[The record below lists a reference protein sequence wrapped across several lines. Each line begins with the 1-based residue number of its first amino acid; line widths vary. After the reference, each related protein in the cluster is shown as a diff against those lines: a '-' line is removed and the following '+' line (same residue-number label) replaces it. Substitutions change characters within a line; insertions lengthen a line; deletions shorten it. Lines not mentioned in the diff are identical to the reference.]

1 MKNKKITTLCLSLFT
16 ALGLV
21 SCGAI
26 DSKDEIPQDV
36 IETSDVETHNMEIN
50 MLSTGVDLNDHP
62 YQTFSYVT
70 LPSSSPYHEIDVSCY
85 FNGGSSCSQYLTC
98 THDSANKTI
107 TVTCLQPF
115 STLITVHLESHYNS
129 SVFANIT
136 VHYLPKY
143 STILKTYLE
152 LYEEDSQNSGQYI
165 ERTVTA
171 AYEDSFEFTVSIN
184 TEGVVSNPR
193 QSATV
198 DSSNGLFIDYTGN
211 GTATNDYSSSLEPI
225 NNSITLADILEICPE
240 YYTGNNF
247 SSSFLQLMQNTGFDV
262 ILPKIMMRG
271 FAHPKSSNY
280 SSAARTNFSSM
291 FRSDLLNYLS
301 SDRIDTDLIFDS
313 TNTKTALINGINDW
327 ISNNSVIYIPYHW
340 LALKCTGETSH
351 ESSFNW
357 NVNFANGDVESH
369 DDLTDGE
376 MPFYSSVKILMPSPY
391 TAQELGVYS
400 IAAEQ
405 TNINF

>member
-21 SCGAI
+21 SCGAM

-36 IETSDVETHNMEIN
+36 IETSDVETNNMEIN

-85 FNGGSSCSQYLTC
+85 FNGGGSCSQYLTC
-98 THDSANKTI
+98 THDSANKSITI
-107 TVTCLQPF
+107 TCLQPF

-129 SVFANIT
+129 NVFANIT

-143 STILKTYLE
+143 STLLKTYLE
-152 LYEEDSQNSGQYI
+152 LYEEDPQNSGQYI
-165 ERTVTA
+165 ARTVTA
-171 AYEDSFEFTVSIN
+171 AYEDSFDFTVSAN

-193 QSATV
+193 EPATV
-198 DSSNGLFIDYTGN
+198 DSSTGLFIKSGMN
-211 GTATNDYSSSLEPI
+211 GSATNDYSSQTEYI
-225 NNSITLADILEICPE
+225 NNSLTLADVLETCPE

-247 SSSFLQLMQNTGFDV
+247 TSSFLQLMQNTGFDV
-262 ILPKIMMRG
+262 ILPKIMMRI
-271 FAHPKSSNY
+271 FAHAAQSNY
-280 SSAARTNFSSM
+280 NSANRTNFSST

-327 ISNNSVIYIPYHW
+327 ISNNSVVYIPFHW
-340 LALKCTGETSH
+340 LNLLCTGETSH
-351 ESSFNW
+351 ASSANW
-357 NVNFANGDVESH
+357 NVNFSNGDVESH

-391 TAQELGVYS
+391 TTQELGVYS

-405 TNINF
+405 DNINF

>member
-70 LPSSSPYHEIDVSCY
+70 LPSNSPYHEIDVSCY
-85 FNGGSSCSQYLTC
+85 FNGGDSCSQYLTC

-129 SVFANIT
+129 NVFANIT

-143 STILKTYLE
+143 STSLRTYLE
-152 LYEEDSQNSGQYI
+152 LYEEDPQNSGQYI

-171 AYEDSFEFTVSIN
+171 AYEDSFVFAVSAN

-193 QSATV
+193 QPATV
-198 DSSNGLFIDYTGN
+198 DSSTGLFIDSNMN
-211 GTATNDYSSSLEPI
+211 GSTATGYSSQTEFI
-225 NNSITLADILEICPE
+225 NNSLTLAQMLETCPE

-262 ILPKIMMRG
+262 ILPKIMMRI

-280 SSAARTNFSSM
+280 TAANRTNFTST
-291 FRSDLLNYLS
+291 FRSDLLDYLS
-301 SDRIDTDLIFDS
+301 SDRIDTDLTFDS
-313 TNTKTALINGINDW
+313 TNNKVALVNGINDW
-327 ISNNSVIYIPYHW
+327 ISNNSVVFIPYHW
-340 LALKCTGETSH
+340 LSLKCTGDTSH
-351 ESSFNW
+351 ASSSDW
-357 NVNFANGDVESH
+357 NVNFSNGDVESH
-369 DDLTDGE
+369 DDLTDGDL
-376 MPFYSSVKILMPSPY
+376 PFYSSVKILMPSPY

-405 TNINF
+405 DQINF

>member
-85 FNGGSSCSQYLTC
+85 FNGGGSCSQFLTC

-143 STILKTYLE
+143 STLLKTYLE

-165 ERTVTA
+165 ERTATA
-171 AYEDSFEFTVSIN
+171 AYEDSFEFTVSAN

-198 DSSNGLFIDYTGN
+198 DSSTGLFIDSNN
-211 GTATNDYSSSLEPI
+211 GSTMSSYGGQTEYINQSL
-225 NNSITLADILEICPE
+225 TLAEMLETCPE

-247 SSSFLQLMQNTGFDV
+247 SSSFKAIMTATGFDV
-262 ILPKIMMRG
+262 ILPKIMMRIFG
-271 FAHPKSSNY
+271 GPKSSNY
-280 SSAARTNFSSM
+280 NSANRTNFSST
-291 FRSDLLNYLS
+291 FRSYLLDYLS
-301 SDRIDTDLIFDS
+301 SNRIDTDLIFDS
-313 TNTKTALINGINDW
+313 TNTKTALINAINDW